1 VAHDGSWRTL
11 AEMDVRF
18 GRSRRRAALRRV
30 HRPRPRPN
38 VPQAW
43 RVAGVALVL
52 FALLAE
58 SGGIDIS
65 ARASRAAKPAHPAC
79 PIPAPF
85 RSAFTTAAARTHVP
99 LPLLVAV
106 AYQESRM
113 DPAAESR
120 VGAQGLLQLMP
131 ATARE
136 LRLDAADP
144 NTNVLAGATYLR
156 RMLDRFPTAD
166 LALAAYNAGPSAVE
180 RAGGAP
186 TSETAAYV
194 ADVTARWRLLRG
206 CR

>member
-1 VAHDGSWRTL
+1 
-11 AEMDVRF
+11 MDVRF
-18 GRSRRRAALRRV
+18 GRSRRRAAVRRV

-65 ARASRAAKPAHPAC
+65 ARASRAAKPVARAC
-79 PIPAPF
+79 PIPAAF

-113 DPAAESR
+113 DPAAESQ

-144 NTNVLAGATYLR
+144 NANVLAGATYLR
-156 RMLDRFPTAD
+156 RMLDRFPTPE

-180 RAGGAP
+180 RAGGPP

-194 ADVTARWRLLRG
+194 ADVTARRRLLG
-206 CR
+206 DCR